1 MMKRKTLILIVL
13 LFLFV
18 LTFGG
23 ALEISTEFHIG
34 NLALERSR
42 TSADTTYTGMYFPW
56 GINVG
61 IKHPINNQIGISASW
76 IMDPILRNTL
86 YTQFTFRESFIN
98 IAVGPFFGV
107 FNSSSS
113 ILKSGINAVIQV
125 EYPGIVFF
133 RFRADSTIGGRLIE
147 TGDYLQERNDIVF
160 GFYVPNAICSL
171 GLTTKKYTEK
181 VAAGETVD
189 QLTEYFFDTEIFQ
202 KNVPYKVNVRFAY
215 HRLTK
220 TFLEA
225 ATTVHGLGSLVVA
238 FRVDVDVTKYLTI
251 FARLDSSIY
260 TFGTDALLGITNPGP
275 GGYLFNTGIGCR
287 LDLSNLR

>member
-1 MMKRKTLILIVL
+1 MMRKTLLLIVL
-13 LFLFV
+13 LFFIV
-18 LTFGG
+18 LTIGST
-23 ALEISTEFHIG
+23 LEISTEFHIG
-34 NLALERSR
+34 NLALERNR

-56 GINVG
+56 GIDVSLAQS
-61 IKHPINNQIGISASW
+61 INNQIGLSASW

-107 FNSSSS
+107 FNASSAL
-113 ILKSGINAVIQV
+113 LKAGINAIIQV
-125 EYPGIVFF
+125 EYPGIVFL
-133 RFRADSTIGGRLIE
+133 RLRADSSIGGRLIE

-181 VAAGETVD
+181 VSTGETVD
-189 QLTEYFFDTEIFQ
+189 RLTEYFFGTEIFQ
-202 KNVPYKVNVRFAY
+202 KNVPYKINVRFAY
-215 HRLTK
+215 HRLSK

-225 ATTVHGLGSLVVA
+225 STTVHGLSSLVVG
-238 FRVDVDVTKYLTI
+238 FRVDVDITRYLTI

-260 TFGTDALLGITNPGP
+260 TFGTDALLGVTNPGP
-275 GGYLFNTGIGCR
+275 GGYLFDAGIGCK
-287 LDLSNLR
+287 LDLANLR